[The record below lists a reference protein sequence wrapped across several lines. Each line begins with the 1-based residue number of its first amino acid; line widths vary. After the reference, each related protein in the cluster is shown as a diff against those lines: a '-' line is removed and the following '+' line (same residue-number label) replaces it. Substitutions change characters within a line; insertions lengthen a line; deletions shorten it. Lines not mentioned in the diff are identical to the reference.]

1 MSGMRINQV
10 RLGDY
15 CSITSSKR
23 IFESEYVSEG
33 VPFFRSKEI
42 IERESGKVNSV
53 SIFISQKRYDEIKEK
68 FGVPQVGDV
77 LLTSVGTLGI
87 PYVIKENDLFYFKDG
102 NLTWM
107 RDFSPEMNSK
117 YLYYWLR
124 SSFGKQSLI
133 QRAIG
138 SSQAA
143 ITIDILKKYQLLL
156 PPIEQQEI
164 IITFLSTY
172 DDLIEKNNRKITILQ
187 EQTQEIYK
195 EWFVRFRFPGYETA
209 KFENG
214 LPVGW
219 RLMRTVAIGEIV
231 GGGTPSTTNDEYWGG
246 DIPWLT
252 PADLSNNKRVFVGAG
267 SSNISEIGLKCS
279 STRLLPENTVL
290 LSSRAP
296 VGYVAIAANPICT
309 NQGFKSVICDE
320 SIVKPLYLYYF
331 FKNNRELLENYAT
344 GSTFPEL
351 SATRLK
357 KVKVLI
363 PNDITQKHFEDAVK
377 PILQTANEIEEQI
390 MLLAQQRDLLL
401 PRLMSGKLEA

>member
-1 MSGMRINQV
+1 MRINQV

-219 RLMRTVAIGEIV
+219 EIV
-231 GGGTPSTTNDEYWGG
+231 TLGDYAEIIMGQSPESCYYNMDKEGLPFHQGVGSYGDWYLQDDTYSTDG
-246 DIPWLT
+246 
-252 PADLSNNKRVFVGAG
+252 KRIAEPNSIIFSV
-267 SSNISEIGLKCS
+267 
-279 STRLLPENTVL
+279 
-290 LSSRAP
+290 RAP
-296 VGYVAIAANPICT
+296 VGRLNITINKIILGRGVASINAKDNHNDFLFWLLKTTYSKEDLIGNGSIFASVT
-309 NQGFKSVICDE
+309 KDELFKQKLVIPDDNLLCKFDLFAHYIE
-320 SIVKPLYLYYF
+320 KQIRALY
-331 FKNNRELLENYAT
+331 FKNKLLT
-344 GSTFPEL
+344 
-351 SATRLK
+351 
-357 KVKVLI
+357 
-363 PNDITQKHFEDAVK
+363 
-377 PILQTANEIEEQI
+377 
-390 MLLAQQRDLLL
+390 QQRDLLL